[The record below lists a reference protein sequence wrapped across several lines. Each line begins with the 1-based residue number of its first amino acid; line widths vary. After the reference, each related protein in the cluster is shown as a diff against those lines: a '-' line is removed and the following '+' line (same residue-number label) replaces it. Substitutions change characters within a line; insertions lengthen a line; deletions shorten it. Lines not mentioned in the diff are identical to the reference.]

1 MGGMTVYA
9 AQLRKR
15 ERVRALAIVNA
26 QKEGMRRWARV
37 ADGTKWHIITEEE
50 TEERIELIHDKLS
63 VALSKAQLLSKLEW
77 KEMHIRGLRVG
88 HFVRDQGGFFYAP
101 GEVASNNTLSGG
113 VAPDQ
118 GEQIEIE
125 IEPRRG
131 PVQNKAR
138 RKAVRK
144 ERRERQR
151 RVVMR
156 AVYDGLEPD
165 DAGRWA
171 IQRILQVERP
181 ATSRRGRPLQV
192 LVQWVG
198 DDEDGNP
205 WQDSW
210 VGITRLT
217 ADQRAE
223 ARRLEKAKYAPEDL
237 GKKARKEV
245 VAQRRAQQPQEAG
258 RGQEAVGG
266 TA

>member
-1 MGGMTVYA
+1 M
-9 AQLRKR
+9 
-15 ERVRALAIVNA
+15 
-26 QKEGMRRWARV
+26 
-37 ADGTKWHIITEEE
+37 
-50 TEERIELIHDKLS
+50 
-63 VALSKAQLLSKLEW
+63 
-77 KEMHIRGLRVG
+77 
-88 HFVRDQGGFFYAP
+88 
-101 GEVASNNTLSGG
+101 
-113 VAPDQ
+113 
-118 GEQIEIE
+118 
-125 IEPRRG
+125 
-131 PVQNKAR
+131 QNKAR

-210 VGITRLT
+210 VGITIGLPRISEQKHD
-217 ADQRAE
+217 AS
-223 ARRLEKAKYAPEDL
+223 RRQDMRPRTWERKHGRRSSHRDELSSRRTRTRSSGRYGLEIGSE
-237 GKKARKEV
+237 R
-245 VAQRRAQQPQEAG
+245 G
-258 RGQEAVGG
+258 RV
-266 TA
+266 